1 MTTQCEFSEYD
12 MNYFSCKIFVPC
24 DSFTLI
30 FVTFLSG
37 YMEEDIAK
45 VGQSETNLRAPA
57 KIYWQQIA

>member
-1 MTTQCEFSEYD
+1 M
-12 MNYFSCKIFVPC
+12 PC
-24 DSFTLI
+24 DSFILI